1 MIKKLMSSIKIR
13 ILLFTVFYLLPIVF
27 YGCASLPQKENILA
41 VVNGEPITEDDLK
54 YSLQIAHRK
63 EDLSS
68 AGELNLPK
76 FVQKLVDDRL
86 IVQEARRMG
95 MENYPE
101 VEQAVQAYI
110 LRESVVRLY
119 NDEIVRKVT
128 VSENDMRS
136 YYKRNY
142 EQFILGIIEVG
153 SEEKSQEI
161 LEQLKKGGDFGE
173 LARKYSTNPPQK
185 NGGEVTLRRGSLS
198 PQVEKAVSD
207 LKLGEFSEVLKIQNK
222 YYIIKL
228 ISRKEAPDEELENFR
243 ASIEKNIRKQ
253 KEKERGDEY
262 LKYLREHQNIK
273 VDKELLAIN
282 LDGVNGELE
291 TLSKDER
298 TLAEVNGSLLTVGD
312 FVALAKPYPKK
323 SKEKILNDWIDRKV
337 VDHEALNRHYELN
350 PDLKNMVYRYRN
362 QLFKNTFIKRI
373 VIPQITISDKT
384 LKEYYSTHQ
393 KSFIKPQSFKIQQ
406 ITVKT
411 MDDAQDILNSLQKGA
426 DFSWLAKNRSID
438 SAAQEGGDIG
448 WLTKAEMTE
457 PVKKIIEILKP
468 GDVSPVLKLDSQYR
482 IIQLL
487 DRKKGEVEEFDK
499 VKNAVYRMAFEE
511 QVNTLL
517 NNYVSQLK
525 KDADI
530 TMNDEAIGL
539 LEKKVQK

>member
-1 MIKKLMSSIKIR
+1 MLII
-13 ILLFTVFYLLPIVF
+13 FG
-27 YGCASLPQKENILA
+27 GCASLTHKENVLA
-41 VVNGEPITEDDLK
+41 VVNGDPITEDDLK

-68 AGELNLPK
+68 AGELNLSK

-86 IVQEARRMG
+86 IIQEARRMG

-101 VEQAVQAYI
+101 VEQAVQAYV

-128 VSENDMRS
+128 VSENDLRS

-142 EQFILGIIEVG
+142 EQFILGIIEVD
-153 SEEKSQEI
+153 SEEKAQEI
-161 LEQLKKGGDFGE
+161 LEQLEKGGDFVE
-173 LARKYSTNPPQK
+173 LARKYSTNPSQK
-185 NGGEVTLRRGSLS
+185 DRGEVTLRRGSLS

-228 ISRKEAPDEELENFR
+228 ISRKEAPDEELESFR

-253 KEKERGDEY
+253 KEKERSDEY

-273 VDKELLAIN
+273 VDKELLAAIK
-282 LDGVNGELE
+282 LDGANGELE
-291 TLSKDER
+291 KLSKDER

-323 SKEKILNDWIDRKV
+323 PKEEILNDWIDRKV

-362 QLFKNTFIKRI
+362 QLFKNTFIKRV

-384 LKEYYSTHQ
+384 LEEYYLTHQ
-393 KSFIKPQSFKIQQ
+393 KSFIKPESFKIQQ

-457 PVKKIIEILKP
+457 PVKKIIETLKA

-487 DRKKGEVEEFDK
+487 DRKEGEVEEFDK
-499 VKNAVYRMAFEE
+499 VKNAVYRMVFEE
-511 QVNTLL
+511 QLNSLL
-517 NNYVSQLK
+517 NNYISQLK

-530 TMNDEAIGL
+530 KMNDEAIGL